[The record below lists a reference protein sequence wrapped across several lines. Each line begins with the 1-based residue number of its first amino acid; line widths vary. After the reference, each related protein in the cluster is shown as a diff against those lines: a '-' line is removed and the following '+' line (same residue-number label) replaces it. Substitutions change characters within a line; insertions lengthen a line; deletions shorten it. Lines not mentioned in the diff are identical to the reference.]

1 MSNFRMYPLKLSNV
15 LRLFKQREYVNLE
28 PPYQRLSVWDKEKQQ
43 SLIDSIINGFD
54 IPKLYFHEI
63 SPNSS
68 QSRQFKYAVIDG
80 KQRMMA
86 IWAFMLGDLRLSSDF
101 VFFDADDI
109 KAGGSSYGD
118 LMINFPR
125 LRARFD
131 SFDIPITLVQ
141 TDDEDFIED
150 LFARLNIQVPL
161 SAAERRN
168 ALGGPL
174 PYIIRKIGVSPF
186 FSKSVRIRNNRLQHF
201 DMAAKFLYL
210 MRADDFASTKKDQLD
225 DFVLFFRTSR
235 RQNSPETSDS
245 NLKLLENRTLKIL
258 DTMHRFFKNKDYLLV
273 SQGRAT
279 LYFHIFRLYDKLG
292 EKVKVPFNAHLLEEF
307 NEAVTSARHK
317 SQRMATGSSET
328 LSDQEYRLLD
338 FDREKQSPNDGGA
351 LIRQYSLMQT
361 YFKTVYTVEL
371 TELTK

>member
-1 MSNFRMYPLKLSNV
+1 MSGNF
-15 LRLFKQREYVNLE
+15 
-28 PPYQRLSVWDKEKQQ
+28 
-43 SLIDSIINGFD
+43 
-54 IPKLYFHEI
+54 
-63 SPNSS
+63 
-68 QSRQFKYAVIDG
+68 
-80 KQRMMA
+80 
-86 IWAFMLGDLRLSSDF
+86 RLSSYL
-101 VFFDADDI
+101 VFFDDDNI
-109 KAGGSSYGD
+109 KAGGSSYSN

-174 PYIIRKIGVSPF
+174 PYIIRKIGGSPF
-186 FSKSVRIRNNRLQHF
+186 FSKSVRIRNDRLQHF

-210 MRADDFASTKKDQLD
+210 IRADDFASTKKDQLD

-235 RQNSPETSDS
+235 RQNSPEASDS
-245 NLKLLENRTLKIL
+245 NLKFLENSTLKIL
-258 DTMHRFFKNKDYLLV
+258 DTMHRFFKNKGDLLV

-292 EKVKVPFNAHLLEEF
+292 EKVPFNTHLLEEF
-307 NEAVTSARHK
+307 NEAVTSARQK

-328 LSDQEYRLLD
+328 LSDQENRLLD
-338 FDREKQSPNDGGA
+338 FDREKQSPNDGKA
-351 LIRQYSLMQT
+351 LIRQYSLMRT
-361 YFKTVYTVEL
+361 YLKTVYTVEL
-371 TELTK
+371 AEPTK